1 MRTKEKYE
9 GIYRMQ
15 IFHERRWKWGLNDY
29 TIERAQARLAELK
42 KVGIKARVRP
52 ASDFYL

>member
-29 TIERAQARLAELK
+29 TIERAQARLDELK